1 MSFNVSQVVNGAS
14 QPIPVKGLG
23 YSQVI
28 ETFSGAI
35 DRGVESTIVDIKSPI
50 VIDSLVFSANT
61 DQYIQVR
68 ISGYAGTALKALS
81 DTSANGSGLLGF
93 FPKNIVE
100 QGSAFFDVLAYDNV
114 NQRYKIKLK
123 QPLTFA
129 EGAKITIR
137 NIASGTAFNG
147 NVVVMGRA
155 YE

>member
-1 MSFNVSQVVNGAS
+1 MSFNISQIVNGAS

-23 YSQVI
+23 YSQVL
-28 ETFSGAI
+28 ETFSGGI
-35 DRGVESTIVDIKSPI
+35 GSSVESTIIDTKSPI
-50 VIDSLVFSANT
+50 VIDSLVFSANN

-68 ISGYAGTALKALS
+68 IIGYVGASLKPLS